1 MNVPTN
7 YRPKRLSFRAIAEQ
21 AQKLSEMAYLEAC
34 QPKELRNQVLMN
46 HCYKQAK
53 LLTNRL
59 INAGYWQKS
68 KVSLR

>member
-1 MNVPTN
+1 MTNQMNMRKTLS
-7 YRPKRLSFRAIAEQ
+7 YREVAQQ

-34 QPKELRNQVLMN
+34 QPKELQNQALMN

-59 INAGYWQKS
+59 KNAGYWKS
-68 KVSLR
+68 SVISLG

>member
-1 MNVPTN
+1 MNIPKN
-7 YRPKRLSFRAIAEQ
+7 YRNPQSYREVAQQ

-34 QPKELRNQVLMN
+34 QPKELRNQALMN

-59 INAGYWQKS
+59 KNAGYWKS
-68 KVSLR
+68 SVISLG